1 MANLKKSSK
10 QVSLPP
16 HEVITPFNNIFDHG
30 IKMIHKDE
38 TVTLLCLFILL
49 DNFSG
54 NNKSIPHHTIVMKYA
69 ICAQQSDHL
78 QKQQVVLN

>member
-1 MANLKKSSK
+1 
-10 QVSLPP
+10 
-16 HEVITPFNNIFDHG
+16 
-30 IKMIHKDE
+30 MIHKDE